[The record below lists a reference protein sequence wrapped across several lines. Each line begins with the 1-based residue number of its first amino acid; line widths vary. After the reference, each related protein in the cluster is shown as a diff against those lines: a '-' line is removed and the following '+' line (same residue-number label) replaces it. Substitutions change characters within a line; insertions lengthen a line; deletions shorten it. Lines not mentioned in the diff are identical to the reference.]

1 MKALLAHIVANYDIK
16 FAEGSGVPRELFLSG
31 LRYPGK
37 ADVMFRARR
46 K

>member
-1 MKALLAHIVANYDIK
+1 MAHMVTTYDIK

-37 ADVMFRARR
+37 ADVMFRARQ